1 LRGSRRS
8 VTAAAAVGWCAFG
21 RKPAGFSVGVE
32 RHGPPPERPV
42 ALLLSSCTSGAYV
55 LDAVHSR
62 GVSARQR
69 AGSCWWANEACA
81 AACEE
86 GRAVVAGPW
95 ARGPMLSDQRQAVTT
110 TLSRARRPC
119 LRTAAS
125 KPAQRE
131 STSTYKGVRPT
142 RMFAP
147 HAPTTATYQLDQV
160 MLNYISAEWGSA
172 VRSTIPRRSIA
183 RTDIGAQL
191 KDRQALPR
199 ALDSRGTDYKRRW
212 CHPLPRKRLVRGEY
226 QRTRHACSLVV
237 FSAYRRHTQRARRHA

>member
-1 LRGSRRS
+1 MALRGSRRS

-131 STSTYKGVRPT
+131 STSTYKGVADADVRAARSDDSDVPAGPGYAQLHIR
-142 RMFAP
+142 RMG
-147 HAPTTATYQLDQV
+147 LCR
-160 MLNYISAEWGSA
+160 A
-172 VRSTIPRRSIA
+172 VHHSPPQH
-183 RTDIGAQL
+183 RTDGH
-191 KDRQALPR
+191 
-199 ALDSRGTDYKRRW
+199 W
-212 CHPLPRKRLVRGEY
+212 CAAEGQTSTSTRLRL
-226 QRTRHACSLVV
+226 TRH
-237 FSAYRRHTQRARRHA
+237 